1 MTQNMLKKI
10 VLPLAATAALYFSAC
25 GENPIEI
32 ENKADAKFKW
42 DYKIALD
49 SIAQR
54 VDDSSYYEC
63 YDNTRGFVQ
72 NNKERCDTFI
82 NQYAKNA
89 GDDALSMKTI
99 ITMVRDSINY
109 NDKGTYIGD
118 GDDPK
123 INYLRTNKMLSVTLT
138 NYKRTAKS
146 IEPEVRFLITTFI
159 EQEPSEYEPLSALA
173 LDTTDI
179 KEWKGEK
186 NIAVQLPRGIDGMKI
201 CPVLRD
207 KIKQDEYYDDEDLLD
222 EKNCIEVKNLGW
234 VEEDKSKSEKTS
246 LESADIQWKWHL
258 YAIK

>member
-10 VLPLAATAALYFSAC
+10 VLPLAATAAFYFSAC

-146 IEPEVRFLITTFI
+146 IEPEVRFLIKTFI
-159 EQEPSEYEPLSALA
+159 EQEPSEY
-173 LDTTDI
+173 
-179 KEWKGEK
+179 
-186 NIAVQLPRGIDGMKI
+186 
-201 CPVLRD
+201 
-207 KIKQDEYYDDEDLLD
+207 
-222 EKNCIEVKNLGW
+222 
-234 VEEDKSKSEKTS
+234 
-246 LESADIQWKWHL
+246 
-258 YAIK
+258 